1 MGKQAKKENM
11 CRQANVLFKQGKR
24 ERLSCKVLAGVA
36 NIVTLLG
43 NTNWGNKEIVLTSKK
58 KMYRTKKDRE
68 VIMQSASRCWKH
80 CHSAKGGGSRQR
92 VRAGM
97 RERTGQ

>member
-1 MGKQAKKENM
+1 M
-11 CRQANVLFKQGKR
+11 CRQANVLCTQGKR
-24 ERLSCKVLAGVA
+24 ERLSWKVPAGVG
-36 NIVTLLG
+36 NVVTLPPG
-43 NTNWGNKEIVLTSKK
+43 NANWGNRDIVLTSKK
-58 KMYRTKKDRE
+58 KIYRTKKDRE